1 MSYEMKMTTCEL
13 QFGLCFCGMFSVS
26 DLTGCHSIF
35 PSRKPA
41 YFCNLLS
48 AYGIF
53 VDLQYLIWG
62 FSTPVLLTFGA
73 QISLFL
79 WSYPMCCSERQQY
92 VCSMLRHL
100 LFLPHPKWLIK
111 SSILLQRSLG
121 KYLFLYPLMLPVIF
135 SVSSVA
141 QLCPTLC
148 DP

>member
-13 QFGLCFCGMFSVS
+13 QLGLCFCGMFSVS

-62 FSTPVLLTFGA
+62 FSTQALLTFGA
-73 QISLFL
+73 QISLLL
-79 WSYPMCCSERQQY
+79 WEQIGRAH
-92 VCSMLRHL
+92 V
-100 LFLPHPKWLIK
+100 
-111 SSILLQRSLG
+111 
-121 KYLFLYPLMLPVIF
+121 
-135 SVSSVA
+135 
-141 QLCPTLC
+141 
-148 DP
+148 